1 MEIRPVRRYAI
12 PAYAT
17 SEILEQH
24 PELLRLVPKR
34 WQSNTLVLA
43 ALTGLC
49 MMMLGTRAVAAD
61 TDQNGEKKKTPPASA
76 VAPLFVHGTGF
87 GAFGCSAV
95 NPPVFLSEE
104 EARQVIVEEA
114 KKAKIDL
121 KVNGTKLPKVE
132 VPITDSNLPPRE
144 PDPNA
149 KPEPKTKEQTLE
161 LDGTDKKLK
170 LAFEFVSDADFKA
183 WEKKHD
189 AITLVQLEN
198 VKDTAQLLRDGIEK
212 AKPQGVYGVFYDPGV
227 GWHDLEKRNPE
238 LWKEIYK
245 DWGDDWQAR
254 AKQMDDGVK
263 ELAKEDLRAQVKDF
277 VKWLKAQGVI

>member
-1 MEIRPVRRYAI
+1 MEIRPVRRYAS
-12 PAYAT
+12 PDYAT

-24 PELLRLVPKR
+24 PEILRIVPKR
-34 WQSNTLVLA
+34 WQSNTVVLT

-61 TDQNGEKKKTPPASA
+61 ADKNGEKKKTPPASA
-76 VAPLFVHGTGF
+76 VAPLFVHGVGF

-95 NPPVFLSEE
+95 NPPVFLSED

-114 KKAKIDL
+114 KKAKISI
-121 KVNGTKLPKVE
+121 KINGTKLPKVE

-144 PDPNA
+144 PDPDA
-149 KPEPKTKEQTLE
+149 RPEPKTKEQALE

-170 LAFEFVSDADFKA
+170 LAFEFVSDADFKT

-189 AITLVQLEN
+189 AITLVQLQDI
-198 VKDTAQLLRDGIEK
+198 KGTAQLLRDGIEK
-212 AKPQGVYGVFYDPGV
+212 ARPEGIYGVFYDPGV
-227 GWHDLEKRNPE
+227 GWDDLEKRKPE
-238 LWKEIYK
+238 RWKEIYA
-245 DWGDDWQAR
+245 DLNRDWQVRIKEIEEGAR
-254 AKQMDDGVK
+254 
-263 ELAKEDLRAQVKDF
+263 ELAKEDLREQVKGF